1 MLDLN
6 FEDIDF
12 YNIATW
18 PAYLKAGVV
27 IGAGLIIYFICN
39 WLFIE
44 GKLESL
50 ESLKAEE
57 TRLKN
62 FFVGKQN
69 QLINIDDY
77 REQYEVIEKR
87 LAKLT
92 KKLPEAN
99 ELPNLI
105 NQISQ
110 AGQASGLSFKE
121 IKILPE
127 KKFSYYVELP
137 IKITAEGDY
146 HKIGDFVSKVS
157 SMPRVITFHD
167 FKLDRVNKS
176 PESGNDSNLKFEVL
190 AKTYRYLHN
199 TVEKDDKESD
209 TAGVKEEQ

>member
-6 FEDIDF
+6 FEDIDI
-12 YNIATW
+12 YNLATW
-18 PAYLKAGVV
+18 PLYLKIAVVVGAGVAV
-27 IGAGLIIYFICN
+27 YFLCN
-39 WLFIE
+39 WMFITS
-44 GKLESL
+44 KLETL
-50 ESLKAEE
+50 ENLKAEE
-57 TRLKN
+57 KRLKT
-62 FFVGKQN
+62 FFVSKQK

-77 REQYEVIEKR
+77 KVQYEVIEKR
-87 LAKLT
+87 LSKLT

-105 NQISQ
+105 NQMSQ

-137 IKITAEGDY
+137 IKIKAEGDY

-167 FKLDRVNKS
+167 FKLGSSSKS
-176 PESGNDSNLKFEVL
+176 EDMGENLKFEVL

-199 TVEKDDKESD
+199 TTEKDDEESD
-209 TAGVKEEQ
+209 KIDVKEKL